1 MASPTTSKSSAHIL
15 TAVALGGFLF
25 ITGQLISARQQAR
38 LGSPATISVQGMGK
52 VFAAPDIAVLNFGVN
67 TGRQAT
73 AARTLEVLTEQMD
86 AIIAAAMEQGIEEK
100 DIATQYLYL
109 NPAYDWIDGQQISRG
124 FEANQNLSVKVRD
137 VEKIGAVLSAAANA
151 GANQIGGV
159 TMTVDKPE
167 ELQRQA
173 REQAIADAREK
184 AGVLA
189 DDLDVR
195 LGRITSFVE
204 GAQAGTPAY
213 NMAYAEGMGGM
224 GGGGLPVPAGEQEIT
239 IYVTLSYEVR

>member
-1 MASPTTSKSSAHIL
+1 MASPTLPKSSALIL
-15 TAVALGGFLF
+15 LSVALGGVFF
-25 ITGQLISARQQAR
+25 IIGEVLSAGKEAR
-38 LGSPATISVQGMGK
+38 SPSVVSVQGMGR

-73 AARTLEVLTEQMD
+73 AASTLEVLTEQMD
-86 AIIAAAMEQGIEEK
+86 AIIASAREQGIEEK

-137 VEKIGAVLSAAANA
+137 VEKIGAVLSAAASA

-159 TMTVDKPE
+159 TMTVDNPE
-167 ELQRQA
+167 DLQRQA
-173 REQAIADAREK
+173 REQAIANAREK
-184 AGVLA
+184 ATALSKSLG
-189 DDLDVR
+189 VR
-195 LGRITSFVE
+195 LGKITSFTE

-213 NMAYAEGMGGM
+213 NMAYAEGMGG
-224 GGGGLPVPAGEQEIT
+224 GGGLPVPAGEQEII
-239 IYVTLSYEVR
+239 IYVTLGYEVK